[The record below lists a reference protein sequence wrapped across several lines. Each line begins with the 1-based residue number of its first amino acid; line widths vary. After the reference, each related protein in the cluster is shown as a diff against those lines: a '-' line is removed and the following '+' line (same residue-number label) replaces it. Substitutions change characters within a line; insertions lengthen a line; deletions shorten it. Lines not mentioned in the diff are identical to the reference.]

1 MAYGDGSQAIRNHAW
16 KTILE
21 PAWKRG
27 TPTVSVR
34 IKKLMREMEAE
45 GFPRNQPRNFCLAL
59 QRRSFLAE
67 MKEKGIYLDR
77 VEGPPSGGPSPA
89 AVLHFHV
96 APRGHRRNGKSTP
109 PETSRQRAEHLVG
122 QLSGLFREEI
132 KAQGGAEAVIRWLRS
147 DED

>member
-1 MAYGDGSQAIRNHAW
+1 MAYGDGSQAIREHAW

-27 TPTVSVR
+27 KPAVSVR
-34 IKKLMREMEAE
+34 VKTLMREMEAE
-45 GFPRNQPRNFCLAL
+45 GFPKNQPRNFCKAL
-59 QRRSFLAE
+59 QKRSFLAE
-67 MKEKGIYLDR
+67 MEEKGIYLER
-77 VEGPPSGGPSPA
+77 VEGPPSGTSPT

-96 APRGHRRNGKSTP
+96 AARGHHHGKNSSS
-109 PETSRQRAEHLVG
+109 PETPRQRAERLVG

-132 KAQGGAEAVIRWLRS
+132 KAQGGADAVIQWLRS